1 MRWCQPRSPAS
12 KGRHGDA
19 MGLYE
24 QAIRSAREH
33 GFMHNAGVAHEVAA
47 RSYAAR
53 GLESIAHAYLRNARH
68 CHRRW
73 GVLGKLRQLERLNPG
88 LAAESTASVLSATI
102 NAPIEQLDV
111 GTVVKAPQAVSSEIE
126 PGKHHRESMFAGLR
140 RCALTLWSIV
150 TCVIAT
156 SSPAV
161 AQTQSASMKSDVNQL
176 AEIVVTAQKR
186 SQNIQDTPLSVTAF
200 TGSTLRAA
208 GVTVVSDLGEMDST
222 LQFSAIGG
230 IATVFMRGLG
240 NPVATLGNE
249 ASVPMYIDEVYYSRL
264 SPSFF
269 DLVNVDNVEIL
280 KGPQGTL
287 FGRNASAGVI
297 SIYTRD
303 PGNTPVIEGMVGY
316 GSYATTTAQ
325 LYASLPITDKLAAD
339 ISLSEYNQASGWGRN
354 VYNGAQT
361 YLNYYFNARSKIIWK
376 PTDGTTVKF
385 IGYYAEQNS
394 LQGELTT
401 PYAGTVG
408 GGVDNS
414 GTTTV
419 PPEPPQP
426 RFYDINLDHMPGVTT
441 ETYGGSIRVDQE
453 LGFGV
458 FSSISAARK
467 THESY
472 MVDGDLT
479 PYPLAN
485 YDLRPVD
492 QQYSQELQLKSKPG
506 APLSWIGG
514 FFYLNTLGGYNPIHI
529 QGNTFIA
536 GGINSIDQI
545 GEQRLNSFAPY
556 GQVTYPILPDTNLT
570 AGLRYNKDHLRGF
583 GSTTIY
589 TYPGGPLSGLGSS
602 FLAAPPPDQT
612 RDFEKLTYKVSLDHH
627 FSPNVMTY
635 ALVSTG
641 FKSGTYNVDSISSG
655 PLSPETVTTYEF
667 GLKTELLDHRLRL
680 DGAVFRN
687 NVKDPQVQSS
697 QMGIETV
704 INAGS
709 ARSQGVEVES
719 TALLTRGLTA
729 RLSATYLQAEFLDFS
744 DAPYFYQRP
753 GGGNGLGSI
762 NARGNVLPR
771 APRESIDA
779 GLNYGVDVASV
790 GKFAFDTNVVY
801 SSKFYWDSDNVISE
815 GPLTIINASAT
826 FTPRRVEALS
836 IRLWARNLTNKK
848 YYSIEFEE
856 QGPAG
861 FAASAAAPRTVGGE
875 FRFKF

>member
-1 MRWCQPRSPAS
+1 
-12 KGRHGDA
+12 
-19 MGLYE
+19 
-24 QAIRSAREH
+24 
-33 GFMHNAGVAHEVAA
+33 
-47 RSYAAR
+47 
-53 GLESIAHAYLRNARH
+53 
-68 CHRRW
+68 
-73 GVLGKLRQLERLNPG
+73 
-88 LAAESTASVLSATI
+88 
-102 NAPIEQLDV
+102 
-111 GTVVKAPQAVSSEIE
+111 
-126 PGKHHRESMFAGLR
+126 
-140 RCALTLWSIV
+140 V
-150 TCVIAT
+150 TCGIAT

-161 AQTQSASMKSDVNQL
+161 AQTQSASIKSDDNQL
-176 AEIVVTAQKR
+176 PEIVVTAQR
-186 SQNIQDTPLSVTAF
+186 RTENIQDAPLSVTAF
-200 TGSTLRAA
+200 TGSALTAA
-208 GVTVVSDLGEMDST
+208 GITVVRDLGEVDST

-249 ASVPMYIDEVYYSRL
+249 ASVPMYIDDVYYSRL

-316 GSYATTTAQ
+316 GNYATTTAQ
-325 LYASLPITDKLAAD
+325 LYASVPITDKLAAD

-354 VYNGAQT
+354 VYNGDQT
-361 YLNYYFNARSKIIWK
+361 YLNYSFNARSKVIWK
-376 PTDGTTVKF
+376 PTDSTTVKF
-385 IGYYAEQNS
+385 IGYYVEQNS
-394 LQGELTT
+394 LQGVLTT

-414 GTTTV
+414 GTITV
-419 PPEPPQP
+419 PPQPPQP
-426 RFYDINLDHMPGVTT
+426 RFYDIKLDHMPGVRTQ
-441 ETYGGSIRVDQE
+441 TYGGSIRVDQE

-467 THESY
+467 TNESY
-472 MVDGDLT
+472 LSDGDLT

-485 YDLRPVD
+485 YDTRPAD
-492 QQYSQELQLKSKPG
+492 QQYSEELQLKSKPG
-506 APLSWIGG
+506 APMSWIGG

-529 QGNTFIA
+529 YGNTFTA
-536 GGINSIDQI
+536 EGINSIRLI

-570 AGLRYNKDHLRGF
+570 AGLRYNKDVLRGF

-589 TYPGGPLSGLGSS
+589 TYPGGPLSGLGPS
-602 FLAAPPPDQT
+602 FLSAPPFDQT
-612 RDFEKLTYKVSLDHH
+612 RHFGKLTYKVSVDHH
-627 FSPNVMTY
+627 LNPNVMAY

-641 FKSGTYNVDSISSG
+641 YKSGTYNAVSISSG
-655 PLSPETVTTYEF
+655 ALNPETVTTYEF

-687 NVKDPQVQSS
+687 NLKDLQVQSS

-719 TALLTRGLTA
+719 TALLARGLTA
-729 RLSATYLQAEFLDFS
+729 RLSATYLQAEFLNFS
-744 DAPYFYQRP
+744 NAPYFYQRP
-753 GGGNGLGSI
+753 GGGNSLGTI

-771 APRESIDA
+771 APRESLGA
-779 GLNYGVDVASV
+779 GLNYVVDVSSV
-790 GKFAFDTNVVY
+790 GKFAFDANVAY
-801 SSKFYWDSDNVISE
+801 SSKFYWDSDNVISQ
-815 GPLTIINASAT
+815 GPLTIVNASAT
-826 FTPRRVEALS
+826 FTPRRAEALS
-836 IRLWARNLTNKK
+836 IRLWAKNLTNKE

-861 FAASAAAPRTVGGE
+861 FAASPAAPRTVGAE